1 MRQGA
6 RHTDAH
12 RAVIRARMRDARA
25 QGRPPGRRPAPP
37 EVGRYIT
44 AARAEGASWRQ
55 IADGLNQLLADT
67 GAPAPPQGAPCW
79 VTSTVRS
86 IYLRVAAQH
95 EGA

>member
-37 EVGRYIT
+37 
-44 AARAEGASWRQ
+44 
-55 IADGLNQLLADT
+55 
-67 GAPAPPQGAPCW
+67 
-79 VTSTVRS
+79 
-86 IYLRVAAQH
+86 
-95 EGA
+95 